1 MSDRLSGT
9 IAFVGAGNMAQALIR
24 GLLAG
29 GQATAEQ
36 ICASDSSAQQRQT
49 CAEQFGIRVC
59 ESNGEAVKNAAVVV
73 VAVKPQVVG
82 PVLDEL
88 KAALPKDATVVSIAA
103 GVSIAAIEGRLEAGA
118 RVVRSMPNVCALVG
132 EGATAVVAGSHATAV
147 DMTRSQALF
156 DAVGLTV
163 VLDEPLIDSVTGLSG
178 SGPAYVFVIIEAL
191 ADAGVKVGLPRAV
204 AQRLAAQTVLGAAKL
219 VTQSGEHPAE
229 LKDMV
234 CSPAGTTIA
243 GLHALESAGLRA
255 ALIGAVE
262 AAVTRARELGAD
274 KS

>member
-1 MSDRLSGT
+1 MNDRLSGK

-24 GLLAG
+24 GLVAG

-36 ICASDSSAQQRQT
+36 ISASDTSPQQRQA

-59 ESNGEAVKNAAVVV
+59 ESNGEAVKDAVVVV

-88 KAALPKDATVVSIAA
+88 RTALPKDATVVSIAA
-103 GVSIAAIEGRLEAGA
+103 GVSIASIEERLGAGA

-132 EGATAVVAGSHATAV
+132 EGATALAAGSRATPA
-147 DMTRSQALF
+147 DMTRCQALF

-163 VLDEPLIDSVTGLSG
+163 VVDESLMNSVTGLSG

-191 ADAGVKVGLPRAV
+191 SDAGVKAGLPRSV
-204 AQRLAAQTVLGAAKL
+204 AQGLAAQTVLGAAKL
-219 VTQSGEHPAE
+219 VTQGDDHPAE

-234 CSPAGTTIA
+234 CSPGGTTIA
-243 GLHALESAGLRA
+243 GLHVLESAGLRA

-262 AAVTRARELGAD
+262 AAITRARELSAD